1 MSFVIKKMISRW
13 RPLQLSLLF
22 HGIIVL
28 ALINLNMSPVRPQ
41 NILVVDFSLGN
52 EPLLR
57 DGSRTTAASPPLK
70 LQKNQRDRHPVAT
83 VKNLPSEELQPTVA
97 PESSDTQDVSQK
109 DIQTQVVAVSQTNL
123 DTQMGLSEFARYGA
137 QSMIYEAG
145 IQKGSPSGLS
155 SVGKGDIISSEKSRY
170 IKAHFSYIKDLIH
183 KHLIYPAQAKKM
195 GWEGKVITSFI
206 VSSGGYAR
214 DVRISKSSGYEI
226 LDENA
231 IKAIN
236 NASPFPKPPVEAQ
249 IIIPIL
255 YRLN

>member
-1 MSFVIKKMISRW
+1 
-13 RPLQLSLLF
+13 
-22 HGIIVL
+22 
-28 ALINLNMSPVRPQ
+28 MSPVRPQ
-41 NILVVDFSLGN
+41 NILVVDFSMEN
-52 EPLLR
+52 EPYVR
-57 DGSRTTAASPPLK
+57 EGSNTSTVTLPAKLK
-70 LQKNQRDRHPVAT
+70 KIPKSIHVTEPALNQQNEAR
-83 VKNLPSEELQPTVA
+83 QPTIA
-97 PESSDTQDVSQK
+97 PESSDTQDMLQKEPQTPVVS
-109 DIQTQVVAVSQTNL
+109 VSQTNL

-137 QSMIYEAG
+137 QSIIYEAG
-145 IQKGSPSGLS
+145 FQKGGTSVPS

-170 IKAHFSYIKDLIH
+170 LKVHFSYIKDLIH
-183 KHLIYPAQAKKM
+183 KHLIYPAKAKKM

-226 LDENA
+226 LDKNA

>member
-1 MSFVIKKMISRW
+1 
-13 RPLQLSLLF
+13 LQLSLVF
-22 HGIIVL
+22 HGIILLAVINISMSHIRPHNVL
-28 ALINLNMSPVRPQ
+28 VI
-41 NILVVDFSLGN
+41 DFSMEN
-52 EPLLR
+52 EPLLQE
-57 DGSRTTAASPPLK
+57 GSTTATVSLPIT
-70 LQKNQRDRHPVAT
+70 LQKTQKNKHPIATIHNQQNEDQ
-83 VKNLPSEELQPTVA
+83 KPTIA

-109 DIQTQVVAVSQTNL
+109 EPQTPVMTVSENNLYTNMDL
-123 DTQMGLSEFARYGA
+123 TEFSHYVTQSIIR
-137 QSMIYEAG
+137 EAG
-145 IQKGSPSGLS
+145 FQKAGPSAPS
-155 SVGKGDIISSEKSRY
+155 NVGRGNVISTENSRY

-183 KHLIYPAQAKKM
+183 KHLIYPAMAKKM